1 MKIEDMVLT
10 SENLKT
16 LDEHVQRFNE
26 VQNIYYK
33 KKKELADIVAVK
45 PQQEH
50 DEDVERLEGE
60 IRSLR
65 ENRGNMYYDLGNMVK
80 TMICSNPLYQR
91 LVEKY
96 YDFCAYT
103 DNVIEMHKLQITLV
117 KNKKYL
123 DDFFDSVKRELE
135 RNTAVPE
142 GKLKHYNFLYKDI
155 IKLLGEV
162 FEDMESQNST
172 GKEEEN
178 GGFGYQF
185 SDELDFSD
193 TYNLLSIISF
203 FYSNIINPVYNNFN
217 DMYIDYQERR
227 HYIKRFDARIIE
239 LLNSV
244 I

>member
-1 MKIEDMVLT
+1 MQ
-10 SENLKT
+10 NL
-16 LDEHVQRFNE
+16 
-26 VQNIYYK
+26 YYK

-172 GKEEEN
+172 GKEEGSATN
-178 GGFGYQF
+178 SAMSWISLIPTTCYPLSASFTAT
-185 SDELDFSD
+185 SSIPCI
-193 TYNLLSIISF
+193 TISMTCISIIK
-203 FYSNIINPVYNNFN
+203 NAGITLN
-217 DMYIDYQERR
+217 DSMP
-227 HYIKRFDARIIE
+227 E
-239 LLNSV
+239 LLNF
-244 I
+244 